1 MFIVITGLDGSGTS
15 TIAKELSKKKKNS
28 ILLKTPS
35 SEYSDRD
42 SIDKNIRPYSRTAH
56 FLYYLSSTV
65 YMSDYIKENLD
76 YENNDIYCVR
86 YLIDTVVSNRVG
98 GVDVDLDYNIY
109 GNELLHPDVTIFVSL
124 NEKIRQTRISNRGK
138 STLDKVLDDDE
149 TRSKFLEQFSD
160 LLPADTIFVD
170 NSLPLEENVEA
181 IYSEINKRKEEK
193 KQEKFKVKVLR
204 PHQKS

>member
-1 MFIVITGLDGSGTS
+1 MFVVITGLDGSGTS
-15 TIAKELSKKKKNS
+15 TIAKELSKKDKNS

-35 SEYSDRD
+35 AEYSDRN

-65 YMSDYIKENLD
+65 YMSDYIKENID
-76 YENNDIYCVR
+76 YENNDVYCVR

-98 GVDVDLDYNIY
+98 GVEVDLDYNIY
-109 GNELLHPDVTIFVSL
+109 GNELLQPDVTIFVSL
-124 NEKIRQTRISNRGK
+124 DEKIRQTRITNRGK

-149 TRSKFLEQFSD
+149 TRNRFLEQFSD

-170 NSLPLEENVEA
+170 NSLPLEENIDV
-181 IYSEINKRKEEK
+181 IYSEIEKRKVQK
-193 KQEKFKVKVLR
+193 MQEKSKIKVLQ
-204 PHQKS
+204 HQRNN